1 MSNPLKEIAE
11 AILALTYAEI
21 TELAKG
27 IGDITVDDEAVRSL
41 SQAAGGDEKI
51 RDCLFYWAESEAAS

>member
-27 IGDITVDDEAVRSL
+27 I
-41 SQAAGGDEKI
+41 
-51 RDCLFYWAESEAAS
+51 EAAEAALC